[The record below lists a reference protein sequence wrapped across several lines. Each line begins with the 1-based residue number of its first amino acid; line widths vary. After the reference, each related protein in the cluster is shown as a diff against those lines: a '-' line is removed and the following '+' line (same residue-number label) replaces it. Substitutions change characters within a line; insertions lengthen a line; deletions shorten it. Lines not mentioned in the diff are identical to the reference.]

1 MENNKN
7 YLIFVNEMGP
17 NYLGNNMYEFIF
29 GPNIIDADGEEWG
42 YEGKADPPHREYVK
56 KVGVLENSKVNFNVI
71 QKNES
76 FTMYDAQEGVIALA
90 WESYDGIED
99 NFKPDKRLVFHYG
112 EEEKEVTDKLY
123 SRDMKIKIKD
133 N

>member
-1 MENNKN
+1 
-7 YLIFVNEMGP
+7 MGP